1 MVFSGT
7 SQCKDHPLPPY
18 HWCYVKQSLK
28 GVTHVVTLVVM
39 LVVTPVVMLVV
50 TLVL

>member
-1 MVFSGT
+1 MQRSP
-7 SQCKDHPLPPY
+7 SPPLPLVL
-18 HWCYVKQSLK
+18 CKTKFK
-28 GVTHVVTLVVM
+28 GRYCTHVVTLVVM